1 MRSTRR
7 PDQVLPPAARA
18 GPVGSCGRLVA
29 RTTRHPARS
38 FLRRARACLGL
49 PLAGAANDLRP
60 SMQRGGAELVKR
72 SREPEPDP
80 RMLEETGS
88 DSPGTSPAV
97 EGPPLARW
105 TRKQEV
111 GMPQP
116 YELFHRNRTTSC
128 ESVGQEVVTAQP
140 YELSHE
146 DRTTS
151 CRPVEQGV
159 DTAQPY
165 ELFHGNRTT
174 SCKTGGL
181 PKCSYKYHGLISSS
195 TGTE

>member
-1 MRSTRR
+1 M
-7 PDQVLPPAARA
+7 
-18 GPVGSCGRLVA
+18 
-29 RTTRHPARS
+29 
-38 FLRRARACLGL
+38 
-49 PLAGAANDLRP
+49 RP

-80 RMLEETGS
+80 RMFEETGS

-105 TRKQEV
+105 TRLGKQEV

-140 YELSHE
+140 YELSHVGPT
-146 DRTTS
+146 RI
-151 CRPVEQGV
+151 EQQAADPSSRGLIRLSLMNYSMGIEQQAV
-159 DTAQPY
+159 KPTDSRKVHSQIPRAS

-174 SCKTGGL
+174 ALELRG
-181 PKCSYKYHGLISSS
+181 SSDGYTSKSDTAIETDSGQGCTARSKS
-195 TGTE
+195 TRLNSSHRL